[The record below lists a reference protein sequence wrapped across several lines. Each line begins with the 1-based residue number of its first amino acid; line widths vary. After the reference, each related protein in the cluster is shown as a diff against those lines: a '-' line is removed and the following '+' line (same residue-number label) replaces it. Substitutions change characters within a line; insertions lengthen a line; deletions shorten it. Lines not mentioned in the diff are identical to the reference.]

1 MAKLNFILMK
11 MTIGLFL
18 AFSSC
23 RRNVSYFLSKGNN
36 LLFPEYS
43 LFSPDSML
51 FCLFFALGDCSDIF
65 CIGRNGMVRDM
76 GRGLDVGKG
85 WSMGWA
91 IGCDMDCDKG

>member
-23 RRNVSYFLSKGNN
+23 WPNVSYFLSK
-36 LLFPEYS
+36 
-43 LFSPDSML
+43 
-51 FCLFFALGDCSDIF
+51 ALGDCSDIF

-91 IGCDMDCDKG
+91 IGCDIDCDKG